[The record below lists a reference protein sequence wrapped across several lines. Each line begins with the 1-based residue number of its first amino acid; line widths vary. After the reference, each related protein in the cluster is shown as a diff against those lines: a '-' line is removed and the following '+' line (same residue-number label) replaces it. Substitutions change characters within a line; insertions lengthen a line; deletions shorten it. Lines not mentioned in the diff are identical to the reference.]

1 MERVVI
7 IPHDTKWK
15 MLCAKNIMI
24 KRRSSN
30 HAFERVTL
38 DKHDWACEEIIC
50 SGLLLFEKNDEP
62 RIYR

>member
-1 MERVVI
+1 M
-7 IPHDTKWK
+7 
-15 MLCAKNIMI
+15 KNVMC
-24 KRRSSN
+24 KKHNDKEKVFSN
-30 HAFERVTL
+30 HAFERFIWVTL